1 VAAVLSAVA
10 AQAPDTVA
18 LEALTWTELRA
29 LIQAGKTTLIVPVG
43 GTEQNGPH
51 VALGKHNARG
61 AVLAEKIAR
70 ALGDALV
77 APVLAY
83 VPEGRLQ
90 PPTGHMRFPGTF
102 TVPDE
107 VFDKL
112 LEAAAR
118 SARVHGF
125 RHVVVL
131 SDHGS
136 TGPIARAV
144 ATRLNREWA
153 STRVHAIDEYYQAA
167 TVGFARLLE
176 ERGFRREEIGQHA
189 GLADTSLTLA
199 LVPALVRSD
208 SLRGHAGREGD
219 EGVSGDPARA
229 TAELGAL
236 GVELIVRETVRA
248 IRRSTNSR

>member
-1 VAAVLSAVA
+1 VLSAMA

-29 LIQAGKTTLIVPVG
+29 LIQAGKTTLILPVG

-51 VALGKHNARG
+51 MALGKHNARV
-61 AVLAEKIAR
+61 AVLSEKIAR
-70 ALGDALV
+70 ALGDAVV

-112 LEAAAR
+112 LEAATR
-118 SARVHGF
+118 SARAHGF

-153 STRVHAIDEYYQAA
+153 STPVRVHAIDEYYQAA

-208 SLRGHAGREGD
+208 GLRGHAGREQD

-229 TAELGAL
+229 TPELGAL
-236 GVELIVRETVRA
+236 GVDLIVRETVRA
-248 IRRSTNSR
+248 IRRSTNPR